1 MASTARSRSSGA
13 TSTPPQQQQSRLGN
27 LGSVLMSYDHSSG
40 DESSSS
46 QHQYQQHQQQMGHE
60 LTIDVPGR
68 KSVNAIDS
76 DGIDDDDDD
85 DDDEQQQH
93 DDGDVDDDE
102 RERSLTL
109 GSEFDLNWITGAGG
123 GKEGRGMSIGSGMF
137 TPMGEECVS
146 STMDDPTVVS
156 SDVSAYASSSARR
169 GPTTTT
175 TTATTTTTTTHQ
187 QPSAGGAQ
195 RWQQHQLMPAR
206 LRGDS
211 TASASHFLNGLFHE
225 KQQSHPPRACGGQMT
240 IAHTP
245 PTQMLNSYENSRFG
259 KRMRAGVSS
268 HVFLFP

>member
-1 MASTARSRSSGA
+1 
-13 TSTPPQQQQSRLGN
+13 
-27 LGSVLMSYDHSSG
+27 MSYDHSSG

-46 QHQYQQHQQQMGHE
+46 RHQYQHQSQQHPQQMGHQ
-60 LTIDVPGR
+60 LTIGVPGR
-68 KSVNAIDS
+68 KSVDAGDG
-76 DGIDDDDDD
+76 DGIDDDYDDAD
-85 DDDEQQQH
+85 QQH
-93 DDGDVDDDE
+93 DDCDADDDE